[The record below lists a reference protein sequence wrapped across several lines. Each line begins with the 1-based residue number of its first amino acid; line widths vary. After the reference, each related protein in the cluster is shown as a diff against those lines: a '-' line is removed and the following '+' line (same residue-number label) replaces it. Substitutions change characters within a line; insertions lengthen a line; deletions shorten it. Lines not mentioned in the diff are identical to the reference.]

1 MEKFNESQ
9 LEYAVIQLLQQYG
22 WLYSNGEYIHRKPQD
37 VLLEDDLR
45 DYLKLRYAEENL
57 TENETQTIITSIKYE
72 NNPSLFQANRSK
84 HSRLQIKPNAIA

>member
-22 WLYSNGEYIHRKPQD
+22 WLYSNGEYIHRKLQD

-45 DYLKLRYAEENL
+45 DYLKLRYARRE
-57 TENETQTIITSIKYE
+57 
-72 NNPSLFQANRSK
+72 P
-84 HSRLQIKPNAIA
+84 H